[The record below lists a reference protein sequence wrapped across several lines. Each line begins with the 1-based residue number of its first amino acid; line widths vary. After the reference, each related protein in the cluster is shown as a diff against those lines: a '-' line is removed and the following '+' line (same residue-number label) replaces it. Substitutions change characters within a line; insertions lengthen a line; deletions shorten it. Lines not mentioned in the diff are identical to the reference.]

1 VIPLLS
7 IVESVQ
13 IEAGRVRTIAGA
25 QRVYRL
31 RDQLIPLVELAELLG
46 FGATGATAMLAPTS
60 AGRRAAA
67 ATQAV
72 AGKILV
78 IVETDGRRLGLVV
91 DALEAQQQVVI
102 KSLEANYGR
111 VAGLAGATILG
122 DGNVAFIIDIIDMLA
137 KLDLPAAEPVADVP
151 SPAPGVA
158 VGREPS
164 RAATGG
170 V

>member
-1 VIPLLS
+1 VSP
-7 IVESVQ
+7 
-13 IEAGRVRTIAGA
+13 
-25 QRVYRL
+25 
-31 RDQLIPLVELAELLG
+31 
-46 FGATGATAMLAPTS
+46 TGAR
-60 AGRRAAA
+60 GRAAE
-67 ATQAV
+67 ATHAV

-137 KLDLPAAEPVADVP
+137 KLDTPAAEPAADLP
-151 SPAPGVA
+151 SPASGVVA
-158 VGREPS
+158 GRPLP